1 MIESYLLEYFLAVY
15 REGTVSRAADKLHVS
30 QPSVTKALQKL
41 ESELDLPL
49 FERTP
54 NRLLL
59 NENGRIVADYVKNI
73 EMLQERLK
81 EKAAELKR
89 KSLTIR
95 VDATAPG
102 PTFQYPDFFFFREA
116 ENPCEFQM
124 KDEKRCIED
133 VLSGLADIA
142 FVNAPVAIDGLY
154 CEKAFT
160 ESLYVSIPKTHFLA
174 HKKDGVTFAEL
185 DGQSF
190 LIVRDLGVWHRL
202 LEEKLPNSKF
212 YRLDSSQISDLI
224 EASTIPSFVSNITF
238 AIRQSRERIFL
249 PILDEGA
256 SKDFYVVGRADKKG
270 LFMTIKS
277 LGQA

>member
-102 PTFQYPDFFFFREA
+102 RRSNTRISFSSAGR
-116 ENPCEFQM
+116 
-124 KDEKRCIED
+124 
-133 VLSGLADIA
+133 
-142 FVNAPVAIDGLY
+142 
-154 CEKAFT
+154 
-160 ESLYVSIPKTHFLA
+160 KTPA
-174 HKKDGVTFAEL
+174 
-185 DGQSF
+185 
-190 LIVRDLGVWHRL
+190 
-202 LEEKLPNSKF
+202 NSK
-212 YRLDSSQISDLI
+212 
-224 EASTIPSFVSNITF
+224 
-238 AIRQSRERIFL
+238 
-249 PILDEGA
+249 
-256 SKDFYVVGRADKKG
+256 
-270 LFMTIKS
+270 
-277 LGQA
+277 